1 MRKKALTGYKAA
13 ADSMAVEI
21 GLFHGNLHFAR
32 EFPCLG
38 KLRFQK
44 S

>member
-13 ADSMAVEI
+13 ANSMAVEL
-21 GLFHGNLHFAR
+21 GLLDGNLHFTR
-32 EFPCLG
+32 KFPCLG